1 MVAKVLEFG
10 PFQFDPVRLELR
22 RRGIRV
28 RLSISRLRL
37 LLLFLARPGELITR
51 EEVIACLWKDGQNVD
66 VTSGVN
72 TAVKEL
78 RAAIDDDSSRPRYIE
93 TVVGAGYRFIAK
105 VTESAPAQASPVSSI
120 PGPLRQP
127 PAPMDAVHSEELAV
141 RDRATA
147 TAIAA
152 EPQVA
157 ADSQAGLQSSR
168 SPSPA
173 LPARRWMLAAYA
185 VAATVIVAALTVA
198 AISRQRSSGLEIGS
212 GFHMDRITLSGDV
225 EAEAISPD
233 GNVAAYVRRGA
244 GRSSLWI
251 KQLAN
256 GQANQ
261 LAALGTGHCPGM
273 DFSPDGKFLYY
284 SLLQPFA
291 SSGELYRISILGGES
306 VLLLNDVSGAPV
318 VSPDGRKIAF
328 VRSTMNTH
336 GIDSVVVAGSDGT
349 APRILA
355 SYPAPG
361 IHFNRLT
368 WAAHGELLVFC
379 AGSKLIAQPAGG
391 GNPRT
396 IDTSGITEIYD
407 VWAISAGQEL
417 LVVGSGSNS
426 ELAQLYLVSLSGGS
440 VRPLM
445 HDLSNYRSA
454 RATADGKTLIA
465 IQSQRLTELQTLT
478 PGMQEEARFAAGGSQ
493 SEDGF
498 MGLAWTQDE
507 KLVYTSQS
515 DRKEILSLS
524 ESNGSNP
531 QQLLAVDLP
540 PTISYPAVSPRGDF
554 LVFSQWSTGDQANIW
569 RLGMKD
575 GRLSR
580 LTDGIQDFPASV
592 TPDGQWVVYGSVLGD
607 KSVLM
612 KVSSNGGPPI
622 QLADYSADNPVIS
635 PDGAWIACSHSPQ
648 DDPSTLLYLVS
659 IAGGPPARTFALPPT
674 ADPFPL
680 VWAPDGKSV
689 AFINHLDGVDNIWQ
703 QPIAGG
709 PVLPVT
715 HFDSGRIF
723 SFDWSRNGRLALSHG
738 SEMTN
743 AVLIRTNR

>member
-1 MVAKVLEFG
+1 MMVAKALEFG
-10 PFQFDPVRLELR
+10 PFQLDPARLELR

-72 TAVKEL
+72 TAVKEI
-78 RAAIDDDSSRPRYIE
+78 RAAIVDDPSRPRYIE

-105 VTESAPAQASPVSSI
+105 VTEAAPSEASPVSSI
-120 PGPLRQP
+120 PIGQP
-127 PAPMDAVHSEELAV
+127 PTAIGAVTSEVLAV
-141 RDRATA
+141 PDQATA
-147 TAIAA
+147 TAGATG
-152 EPQVA
+152 PQEA
-157 ADSQAGLQSSR
+157 ADSNAGLQTSLP
-168 SPSPA
+168 PSP
-173 LPARRWMLAAYA
+173 PQPVRRWILAAYA
-185 VAATVIVAALTVA
+185 VAATVILTGLTVA
-198 AISRQRSSGLEIGS
+198 TISRRPQPGLELGS

-225 EAEAISPD
+225 QAEAISPD
-233 GNVAAYVRRGA
+233 GNVAAYVRNGA

-251 KQLAN
+251 EQLAN
-256 GQANQ
+256 GQAKE
-261 LAALGTGHCPGM
+261 LAAFGTGLCPGI

-284 SLLQPFA
+284 SLLEPFA
-291 SSGELYRISILGGES
+291 SLGELYRIPILGGEPLH
-306 VLLLNDVSGAPV
+306 LLSDVSGTPA

-328 VRSTMNTH
+328 VRSTMATH
-336 GIDSVVVAGSDGT
+336 GIDSVVVAGSDGA

-355 SYPAPG
+355 AYPAPG

-368 WAAHGELLVFC
+368 WAAHGELLVFNV
-379 AGSKLIAQPAGG
+379 GNKLIAQPAGG

-396 IDTSGITEIYD
+396 IDTSGITDIDD
-407 VWAISAGQEL
+407 VWAMGAGQEL
-417 LVVGSGSNS
+417 LVVGSSSKS
-426 ELAQLYLVSLSGGS
+426 ELAQLYLVALSGGS
-440 VRPLM
+440 VQPLM
-445 HDLSNYRSA
+445 HDLSNYLSA
-454 RATADGKTLIA
+454 RASADGKTLVA
-465 IQSQRLTELQTLT
+465 IQGERLTELQTLT
-478 PGMQEEARFAAGGSQ
+478 PGMQEETHFAAGGSQ

-498 MGLAWTQDE
+498 MGLAWTRGE

-531 QQLLAVDLP
+531 QQLLAFDLP
-540 PTISYPAVSPRGDF
+540 PTISYPSVSQRGDF
-554 LVFSQWSTGDQANIW
+554 LVFSQWSTGDEAKIW
-569 RLGMKD
+569 RLGLKD
-575 GRLSR
+575 GGRSR
-580 LTDGIQDFPASV
+580 LTDGKQDYPASV

-612 KVSSNGGPPI
+612 KVSSQGGTPT
-622 QLADYSADNPVIS
+622 QLTDYNSDHPVVS
-635 PDGAWIACSHSPQ
+635 PDGAWIACSHSSQ
-648 DDPSTLLYLVS
+648 DDRSTLLYLVP
-659 IAGGPPARTFALPPT
+659 IAGGLPARTFALPPT

-689 AFINHLDGVDNIWQ
+689 AFINRLEGVDNIWQ

-723 SFDWSRNGRLALSHG
+723 SFDWSRSGRLALSHG

-743 AVLIRTNR
+743 AVLIRSNR